1 MRGRREG
8 RLGGTRRRRR
18 LEVGSELIVTSM
30 VDMFSLLLTFLLNFV
45 DPADPSA
52 LGVALPGSSS
62 EEAVK
67 QAIAVQIS
75 TTALRVDGREVTAL
89 VPGPGGPAL
98 PGPVGGGAA
107 AEAVERALSDVLA
120 ARELSVA
127 PTTGAD
133 ESHTIVIECDRSV
146 PFSLVGEVLDAARN
160 AGVRRYRFAVVGS
173 PRPPADP
180 SAAPEVST
188 P

>member
-1 MRGRREG
+1 M
-8 RLGGTRRRRR
+8 GGARRRRR

-52 LGVALPGSSS
+52 LGVALPGSSA

-67 QAIAVQIS
+67 PSIPVTISATSVRVEEREVLRLEAGGAGPGVPPTARDPDGRLLAVEA
-75 TTALRVDGREVTAL
+75 ALRAALAEREQQGQLTF
-89 VPGPGGPAL
+89 
-98 PGPVGGGAA
+98 
-107 AEAVERALSDVLA
+107 
-120 ARELSVA
+120 
-127 PTTGAD
+127 GAD
-133 ESHTIVIECDRSV
+133 ESHTIVLECDRSV
-146 PFSLVGEVLDAARN
+146 PFSVVGEVLDAARN

>member
-1 MRGRREG
+1 M
-8 RLGGTRRRRR
+8 GGARRRRR

-67 QAIAVQIS
+67 QAIPVQIS
-75 TTALRVDGREVTAL
+75 TTAIRVDGRDVLPLE
-89 VPGPGGPAL
+89 PGPGGPAPSAAL
-98 PGPVGGGAA
+98 SPELRAEKLQVELAA
-107 AEAVERALSDVLA
+107 ALSERL
-120 ARELSVA
+120 VA
-127 PTTGAD
+127 GTSTSGAD

-146 PFSLVGEVLDAARN
+146 PFSVVGEVLDAARN

>member
-1 MRGRREG
+1 MRGGRGG
-8 RLGGTRRRRR
+8 RLGGARRRRR

-75 TTALRVDGREVTAL
+75 TTTIRVDGHDVLSLPAGVAGPAGSPAL
-89 VPGPGGPAL
+89 ADGGEKLVLDLQMALSSRLVEGGPT
-98 PGPVGGGAA
+98 
-107 AEAVERALSDVLA
+107 S
-120 ARELSVA
+120 
-127 PTTGAD
+127 GAD
-133 ESHTIVIECDRSV
+133 ESQTIVIECDRSV
-146 PFSLVGEVLDAARN
+146 PFSVLGEVLDAARK

-180 SAAPEVST
+180 SPAPEVST